1 MSKIEIKFNDRFKA
15 PLKKG
20 TKVATIRTEKK
31 GNVGD
36 TFEAFGK
43 TYQFTNVFECHLKTI
58 EAFLYPRCG
67 FKTADDFVTF
77 WTELYGSY
85 NKNEKGWMHYL
96 EEVK

>member
-1 MSKIEIKFNDRFKA
+1 MKVEIKFDPIFKA
-15 PLKKG
+15 KFEDG

-43 TYQFTNVFECHLKTI
+43 AYKFTNVFECHLKSI
-58 EAFLYPRCG
+58 EAFLYPRVG
-67 FKTADDFVTF
+67 FDTPADFISF
-77 WTELYGSY
+77 WMKLYGKY
-85 NKNEKGWMHYL
+85 NQDIKGWMHYF

>member
-1 MSKIEIKFNDRFKA
+1 MKVEIKFDARFKA

-20 TKVATIRTEKK
+20 TKVATIRTERK
-31 GNVGD
+31 GDVGD

-43 TYQFTNVFECHLKTI
+43 IYKFTNIFECHLKTI

-67 FKTADDFVTF
+67 FKDADEFVQF
-77 WTELYGSY
+77 WMELYGNYSP
-85 NKNEKGWMHYL
+85 KEKGYMHYF